1 MFSYRHAFHAGN
13 HADVLKHAILVH
25 ILDHFNLKDNPYW
38 VMDTHAGAGIY
49 DLTSDWAST
58 NGEFADGLDRLLGPG
73 EKPELITRYLEEV
86 QRFNP
91 DGVANFYPGSPW
103 LALGALRDKDR
114 LRLFEMHPSEVE
126 VLKHNL
132 AQQDKLAIRQ
142 TAVYEADGFSG
153 LKALL
158 PPPTRRGI
166 VLVDPSYE
174 DKSDYRKVMQ
184 ALDEGLKRFA
194 TGCYVVWYPLVQ
206 RREVAEMTRSLEKLK
221 VQWTHATLT
230 VRKPA
235 KTGFGLHGSGM
246 FVINPPYTLRER
258 LEQALPWL
266 ATTLAQDDRAGHT
279 LKASA

>member
-25 ILDHFNLKDNPYW
+25 ILDHFNLKDSPYW
-38 VMDTHAGAGIY
+38 VIDTHAGAGIY
-49 DLTSDWAST
+49 DLTSEWAEK
-58 NGEFADGLDRLLGPG
+58 NGEFVDGLDRLLGPG
-73 EKPELITRYLEEV
+73 EKPGLITRYLEEV
-86 QRFNP
+86 QHFNP
-91 DGVANFYPGSPW
+91 DGVANYYPGSPW
-103 LALGALRDKDR
+103 LALRALRDKDR

-132 AQQDKLAIRQ
+132 AQQDKQAMRQ
-142 TAVYEADGFSG
+142 TAVYETDGFND

-166 VLVDPSYE
+166 VLMDPSYE
-174 DKSDYRKVMQ
+174 DKHDYRKVMQ
-184 ALDEGLKRFA
+184 TLEEALKRFA
-194 TGCYVVWYPLVQ
+194 TGCYAVWYPLVQ
-206 RREVAEMTRSLEKLK
+206 RREAQDMARALERLK

-246 FVINPPYTLRER
+246 FVINPPYTLYGQ
-258 LEQALPWL
+258 LELALPWL
-266 ATTLAQDDRAGHT
+266 AKTLAQDDRAAFT
-279 LKASA
+279 LTQSA